1 MIVNIYTDGGAR
13 GNPGPS
19 GIGLV
24 IYDENQNIIYKN
36 SKYLGIKTNNEA
48 EYAALINALEWLE
61 NNKDNFSIS
70 KVNLFSDSQLLVR
83 QIQGV
88 YKVKASHLKPL
99 HNLCLS
105 LLKSINL
112 PYIFTDI
119 RRENNKLAD
128 SLANDAMDKAYDS

>member
-13 GNPGPS
+13 GNPGPA
-19 GIGLV
+19 GFGLV
-24 IYDENQNIIYKN
+24 IYDNKQNILYKN
-36 SKYLGIKTNNEA
+36 SKYIGIKTNNEA

-70 KVNLFSDSQLLVR
+70 KINLFSDSQLLVR

-88 YKVKASHLKPL
+88 YKVKAIHLKPL
-99 HNLCLS
+99 HALCLS
-105 LLKSINL
+105 LLKSIDL
-112 PYIFTDI
+112 PYTFTDV
-119 RRENNKLAD
+119 RREKNTLAD